1 MKVIGAGKQFLQHV
15 IPAIVK
21 PLRVLWNEMIGF
33 IFVVFGVLVGFSTWR
48 NYSGDGQAAGS
59 PFVLLAGGGFA
70 LMLLYFGLSSF
81 LRARKISRS

>member
-1 MKVIGAGKQFLQHV
+1 MFGAGKQFVQHV
-15 IPAIVK
+15 VPAIVK

-48 NYSGDGQAAGS
+48 NYSGGGQAEGS
-59 PFVLLAGGGFA
+59 PFILLAGGGFA

-81 LRARKISRS
+81 WRARKISRS

>member
-1 MKVIGAGKQFLQHV
+1 
-15 IPAIVK
+15 
-21 PLRVLWNEMIGF
+21 MIGF

-48 NYSGDGQAAGS
+48 NYTGGGQAQGS

>member
-1 MKVIGAGKQFLQHV
+1 MVKAGKQFLSHV
-15 IPAIVK
+15 VPAIIK

-48 NYSGDGQAAGS
+48 NYSGGGQAEGS

-81 LRARKISRS
+81 WRARKISRS